1 MRNDKSCKS
10 CGDACSTVPLGL
22 NIIAKGDP
30 GKSAYEVWLEQP
42 GNAGKTVT
50 EFLDSLRGEN
60 ADIEIVS
67 EEFIKNLFSG
77 GN

>member
-1 MRNDKSCKS
+1 MNKCHDP
-10 CGDACSTVPLGL
+10 CGCPYPDDL

-50 EFLDSLRGEN
+50 EFLDSLRGPAGKDAE
-60 ADIEIVS
+60 IEIVS
-67 EEFIKNLFSG
+67 EEFIKSLFSG